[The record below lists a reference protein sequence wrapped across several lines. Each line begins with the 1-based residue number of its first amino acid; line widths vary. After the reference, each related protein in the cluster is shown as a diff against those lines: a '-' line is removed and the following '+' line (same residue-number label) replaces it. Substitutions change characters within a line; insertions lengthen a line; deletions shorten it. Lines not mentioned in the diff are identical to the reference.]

1 MGNIQSKFSQETP
14 KSGFELKDF
23 AKSLKTT
30 KPTTIRKW
38 DGQQHM

>member
-1 MGNIQSKFSQETP
+1 MGNNQSKFSQETL
-14 KSGFELKDF
+14 KSEFELKDF

-38 DGQQHM
+38 EGQLHT